1 MSDAKHTPGPW
12 RWNGGLANRQKRDTK
27 MDWIDLAIRDLCE
40 IPGRDSPDDAPEML
54 LVTPDEIRDAF
65 ERRLIME
72 NELLD
77 G

>member
-1 MSDAKHTPGPW
+1 
-12 RWNGGLANRQKRDTK
+12 

-65 ERRLIME
+65 ERRLILAPVLAEIADDMLRMRYAARRKKKRTHRS
-72 NELLD
+72 NR
-77 G
+77 

>member
-1 MSDAKHTPGPW
+1 
-12 RWNGGLANRQKRDTK
+12 